1 MERDEQTEK
10 RILVEQLEWTRE
22 QARLLDEM
30 DVKLHEM
37 RKIAEYAKEHELSPM
52 EIERMNGELNKLID
66 EYNALER
73 LYNPILQ

>member
-30 DVKLHEM
+30 DMKLHEM
-37 RKIAEYAKEHELSPM
+37 RKIAEYAKEHELSLM
-52 EIERMNGELNKLID
+52 EINRMNGELNKLID

>member
-1 MERDEQTEK
+1 MKRDEQTEK

-30 DVKLHEM
+30 DMKLHEM
-37 RKIAEYAKEHELSPM
+37 RKIAEYAKERELSPK

>member
-30 DVKLHEM
+30 DMKLHEM